1 MASVNMAIVVG
12 FLGDEPKVTT
22 MQNGRKIASMA
33 VATTEKGYTLQNGT
47 QIPDKT
53 EWHNIVLFGKV
64 AEVAERY
71 LHKGSSVYIQGKMQ
85 TRSYDDRNGIKRYVT
100 EIVADQMQM
109 LDKRQDAVP
118 QAQAQTT
125 QAVAQN
131 QYSQSPQYAPND
143 GEPDVPF

>member
-47 QIPDKT
+47 QVPDKT

-85 TRSYDDRNGIKRYVT
+85 TRSYDDR
-100 EIVADQMQM
+100 
-109 LDKRQDAVP
+109 QDAVP
-118 QAQAQTT
+118 HAQAQTT

>member
-47 QIPDKT
+47 QVPDKT

-109 LDKRQDAVP
+109 LDKRQDAV
-118 QAQAQTT
+118 
-125 QAVAQN
+125 AQN